1 MRTRR
6 PGARAARPRARPP
19 GSARLAE
26 GRADA
31 QHADDPQVITTAMQ
45 ALGAAFAWE
54 DDGATLAVMT
64 SKASVG
70 PGVTEVQISEEGL
83 AAKAAPTKRTHYED
97 PSAGPC
103 QAGELAVRINGVT
116 GGFCSPSCASGP
128 CPTDVPAGTN
138 ASPECALETQGAS
151 KPSRCALICESS
163 SKCPAKASCKMVQ
176 GAIGLC
182 TYDS

>member
-1 MRTRR
+1 MEAER
-6 PGARAARPRARPP
+6 PPARAVTQRKTVTFVRHGVAAHNFHGVQDPHPDEPARYTDSP
-19 GSARLAE
+19 LTDY
-26 GRADA
+26 GRA
-31 QHADDPQVITTAMQ
+31 Q
-45 ALGAAFAWE
+45 AAA
-54 DDGATLAVMT
+54 
-64 SKASVG
+64 AS
-70 PGVTEVQISEEGL
+70 
-83 AAKAAPTKRTHYED
+83 HYED

-103 QAGELAVRINGVT
+103 QAGELAVRIQGVQ
-116 GGFCSPSCASGP
+116 GGFCSPDCSSGP
-128 CPTDVPAGTN
+128 CPTDVPAATT

>member
-1 MRTRR
+1 MVET
-6 PGARAARPRARPP
+6 
-19 GSARLAE
+19 
-26 GRADA
+26 
-31 QHADDPQVITTAMQ
+31 
-45 ALGAAFAWE
+45 
-54 DDGATLAVMT
+54 
-64 SKASVG
+64 
-70 PGVTEVQISEEGL
+70 
-83 AAKAAPTKRTHYED
+83 
-97 PSAGPC
+97 
-103 QAGELAVRINGVT
+103 
-116 GGFCSPSCASGP
+116 CASGP